1 MNVAEKLS
9 SEFGIEKKYVDNI
22 IALIDEGNTIPFI
35 ARYRKEKTNS
45 CDDQILREFADRL
58 RYLNNL
64 EERKEEIA
72 AAIEEQGKMTD
83 EIRASLSGAETMTEA
98 EDIYRPFK
106 QKKKTRASIA
116 TEKGLGP
123 LAEIILAQEIRSGS
137 VFDIAAE
144 YINEEKGVP
153 TAEAALQGAS
163 DIIAEIISDDAELRK
178 IIREYVFANGTI
190 VTRAAVR
197 QSKTEKPQDSKVRT
211 RTFGENETKVFA
223 EGTGGTARTSVKT
236 KVFGEEGIGIS
247 SEARSGGAKADEAST
262 KTRTFGE
269 DGPRTFAE
277 GKRSAVETAEGKA
290 KSDDGKVKADEGKAK
305 SARAAKI
312 SDEKIAE
319 KMATYEMYAEYSEP
333 VSKIPSHRILAINR
347 GEKEG
352 CLRVFIEV
360 DEGECIF
367 IIANRFITKESVFSE
382 IIRSAAADSF
392 TRLVFPSIEREI
404 RNELT
409 DKADEQAIKMF
420 EVNLRPLLLQPPLK
434 GKVVLALDP
443 AYRTGCKIAVIN
455 ERGDVLDTTVVYPTP
470 PQSKTEESERKL
482 LALIRKHKVDVI
494 SIGNGTAS
502 KEAEIFV
509 ADMIKKADRKVSYAI
524 VNEAGASVYS
534 ASKLG
539 AEEFPEYDVSLRSAV
554 SIGRRLQDPLAE
566 LIKIDVKSIG
576 VGQYQHD
583 MPQAR
588 LTEVLGGVVEDCV
601 NSVGVDLNTASVSLL
616 TFVAGLNAG
625 IARNIV
631 EYRKSKPFTDR
642 KQLLDVNKLGPKAFE
657 QCAGF
662 LRVIGGKNLL
672 DNTGVHPESY
682 GAVRILL
689 SELDIRE
696 DDIGKPETRIKEKA
710 EAYGMKKL
718 AEKCG
723 TGIPTLT
730 DIISELGKPGRD
742 IRDSLPQPV
751 LRSDLLGIENLSEGT
766 ELDGVVRNVTDFGVF
781 VDIGVHQDGLVHITQ
796 ISNGFVKH
804 PSEVLGVGD
813 RVKVRVIG
821 VDTAKNK
828 ISLSLKTSDRPGGIA
843 APERGS
849 RKSGENGFPKK
860 AEESL
865 DDKLKALQ
873 RRFSGK

>member
-123 LAEIILAQEIRSGS
+123 LAEIILAQEIGSGS

-223 EGTGGTARTSVKT
+223 EG
-236 KVFGEEGIGIS
+236 
-247 SEARSGGAKADEAST
+247 
-262 KTRTFGE
+262 
-269 DGPRTFAE
+269 
-277 GKRSAVETAEGKA
+277 KRIAVETAEGKA
-290 KSDDGKVKADEGKAK
+290 KSDDGKVKSDEGKAK
-305 SARAAKI
+305 AARAAKI

-751 LRSDLLGIENLSEGT
+751 LRSDLLGMENLREGT
-766 ELDGVVRNVTDFGVF
+766 ELEGVVRNVTDFGVF

>member
-116 TEKGLGP
+116 TEKGLRP
-123 LAEIILAQEIRSGS
+123 LAEIILAQEIGSGS

-211 RTFGENETKVFA
+211 RTFGED
-223 EGTGGTARTSVKT
+223 GT
-236 KVFGEEGIGIS
+236 
-247 SEARSGGAKADEAST
+247 
-262 KTRTFGE
+262 
-269 DGPRTFAE
+269 RTFAE
-277 GKRSAVETAEGKA
+277 GKRIAVETAEGKA
-290 KSDDGKVKADEGKAK
+290 KSDDGKVKSDEGKAK
-305 SARAAKI
+305 AARAAKI

>member
-116 TEKGLGP
+116 TEKGLRP
-123 LAEIILAQEIRSGS
+123 LAEIILAQEIGSGS

-211 RTFGENETKVFA
+211 RTFGED
-223 EGTGGTARTSVKT
+223 GT
-236 KVFGEEGIGIS
+236 
-247 SEARSGGAKADEAST
+247 
-262 KTRTFGE
+262 
-269 DGPRTFAE
+269 RTFAE
-277 GKRSAVETAEGKA
+277 GKRSAVETAERKA

-710 EAYGMKKL
+710 ETYGMKKL

-751 LRSDLLGIENLSEGT
+751 LRSDLLGMENLREGT
-766 ELDGVVRNVTDFGVF
+766 ELEGVVRNVTDFGVF

>member
-116 TEKGLGP
+116 TEKGLRP
-123 LAEIILAQEIRSGS
+123 LAEIILAQEIGSGS

-211 RTFGENETKVFA
+211 RTFGEDGTKVFA

-247 SEARSGGAKADEAST
+247 SEARSGGAKADE
-262 KTRTFGE
+262 
-269 DGPRTFAE
+269 
-277 GKRSAVETAEGKA
+277 GKA
-290 KSDDGKVKADEGKAK
+290 KA
-305 SARAAKI
+305 ARAAKI

-751 LRSDLLGIENLSEGT
+751 LRSDLLGMENLSEGT
-766 ELDGVVRNVTDFGVF
+766 ELEGVVRNVTDFGVF